1 MPNLRSLLFIS
12 FVGISLV
19 VLIITVALPLPDY
32 AKIIFL
38 IIALFVDILAAS
50 TRYYAYLFIPFT
62 RVKNKTIVLSNE
74 EPFYVAPSGSTI
86 IVRNGNNVYATAFI
100 KIPIYKSAT
109 EMNDEEKVDFARLF
123 SRIVSLSRVPFKVSS
138 QMYLINKDEYIA
150 KVRDKLNM
158 VEELYQKASTDK
170 TVTQSALERLK
181 GELTMWHNLLESIGR
196 IQSHAMLNYASVTAL
211 GTTEE
216 EASSLATQQAEEL
229 SAGIGSVLGISSS
242 LMIGEEMLLVTQPD
256 YTIPFS
262 TVSEEIRQ
270 KTVSEGL

>member
-19 VLIITVALPLPDY
+19 LLIVTVALQIPDY
-32 AKIIFL
+32 LKIIFL
-38 IIALFVDILAAS
+38 VIALFVDILAAS

-62 RVKNKTIVLSNE
+62 KIKNNTIVLNQE
-74 EPFYVAPSGSTI
+74 EPFYISPSGSTI
-86 IVRNGNNVYATAFI
+86 IVREGNNVYATAFV

-109 EMNDEEKVDFARLF
+109 EMNDEEKVDFARMF
-123 SRIVSLSRVPFKVSS
+123 SRIVSLSRTPFRVSS
-138 QMYLINKDEYIA
+138 QMYLINKDEYIG
-150 KVRDKLNM
+150 KIRDKLNV
-158 VEELYQKASTDK
+158 VEEAYQKATTDK
-170 TVTQSALERLK
+170 SSPQTQIERLK

-229 SAGIGSVLGISSS
+229 SAGIGSVLGITTT
-242 LMIGEEMLLVTQPD
+242 LMSADEMLLVTQPD

-262 TVSEEIRQ
+262 TISEEIRQ